1 MISKESA
8 LMNEVPEGAYIVEVV
23 SGSPADKAGIKAE
36 DIVTKMN
43 GKSVKDKD
51 GGLAAIINS
60 SKVGETIEINYYRD
74 DKEQTVK
81 VVLENTNQE

>member
-1 MISKESA
+1 MISKEAA

-36 DIVTKMN
+36 DIITKMN
-43 GKSVKDKD
+43 GKAVKDQD

-60 SKVGETIEINYYRD
+60 AKVGESIEISYYRD
-74 DKEQTVK
+74 GKEETTRA
-81 VVLENTNQE
+81 VLENTSQE